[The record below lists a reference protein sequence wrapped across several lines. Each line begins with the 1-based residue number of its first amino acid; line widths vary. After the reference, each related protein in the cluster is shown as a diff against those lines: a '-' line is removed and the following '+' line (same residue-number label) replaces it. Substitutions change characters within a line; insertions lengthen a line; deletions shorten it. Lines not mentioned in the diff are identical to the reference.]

1 MKTRNSRRSFLA
13 AGLALPAAGLASP
26 QAATPEVEF
35 RNLGKTGLKV
45 SSLGFGCM
53 LASDPAV
60 IEAAI
65 DQGVNY
71 IDTARVY
78 QGGNN
83 ERMVGA
89 AIKGKRD
96 KIVLATKARM
106 PTKQGVL
113 EELDTSLS
121 ELGTD
126 YVDVWFIHNKNTP
139 EEAKDEL
146 FEAQEIAKQAGKI
159 RFRGLS
165 YHFNMPQMLEHT
177 LKLGTIDVA
186 LLTYNFIVGDEVGN
200 AIKKARRQGLGIVGM
215 KVMAG
220 GYARIKRGDRLY
232 GQDADDLTAKLKKPS
247 AMKAALKY
255 VLRNQSMDTAIIGIT
270 DFSELEEDIQAMSEK
285 FTAEDS
291 QLLAQQ
297 RDLIRP
303 LYCRACGAC
312 TGPCAVCEKG
322 VRVAETQRQLM
333 YAEGYGQFPMAREA
347 WLNQPAAAR
356 AARCEDCSTCTLQC
370 PHGLDVRN
378 NLIRAQHLF
387 A

>member
-13 AGLALPAAGLASP
+13 AGLALPAAGM
-26 QAATPEVEF
+26 AAPKEGAPKIEF
-35 RNLGKTGLKV
+35 RELGKTGLKV

-83 ERMVGA
+83 ERMVGT

-106 PTKQGVL
+106 PTKAEVL

-126 YVDVWFIHNKNTP
+126 YVDIWFIHNKNTP

-146 FEAQEIAKQAGKI
+146 FEAQEIALKAGKI

-177 LKLGTIDVA
+177 LERGNIDVA
-186 LLTYNFIVGDEVGN
+186 LLTYNFIVGDEVGD
-200 AIKKARRQGLGIVGM
+200 AIKKARAKGLGIVGM

-232 GQDADDLTAKLKKPS
+232 GQNADELASKLKKQS
-247 AMKAALKY
+247 AMRAALKY
-255 VLRNQSMDTAIIGIT
+255 VLQNQSMDTAIIGIT
-270 DFSELEEDIQAMSEK
+270 DFAELEEDMQAMSEK
-285 FTAEDS
+285 FTAEDR

-297 RDLIRP
+297 RDLIQP
-303 LYCRACGAC
+303 FYCQACGVC
-312 TGPCAVCEKG
+312 SGVCEKG

-333 YAEGYGQFPMAREA
+333 YAEGYGQFAMAREA
-347 WLNQPAAAR
+347 WKNQPAEAQTV
-356 AARCEDCSTCTLQC
+356 RCEDCSSCTVQC
-370 PHGLDVRN
+370 PNGVHVRE
-378 NLIRAQHLF
+378 NLIEAQRLF